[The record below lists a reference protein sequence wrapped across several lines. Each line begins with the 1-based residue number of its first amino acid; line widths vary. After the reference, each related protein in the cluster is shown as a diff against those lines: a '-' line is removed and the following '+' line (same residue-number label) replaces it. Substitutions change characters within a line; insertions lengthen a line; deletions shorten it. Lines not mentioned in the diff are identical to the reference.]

1 MSSNDVSGWRLHVW
15 RAAVAVPILFM
26 AANLQAED
34 AKKTGDPGAN
44 RLLFDGKSL
53 KDWEI
58 TDFGGQGEV
67 EVRDGVLV
75 IGRGEPITGIHWK
88 GDPLPKVNYEL
99 TLDAK
104 RIDGNDFFAAVT
116 FPVQDSF
123 CTLVLGGWGGG
134 LIGLSS
140 INGQDASENET
151 TDYFSFEKDRWYKVR
166 IRVSDTRIDAWLD
179 DKQIA
184 NVDYSDKKIGV
195 RIEMELSKPLG
206 VATYHTVG
214 GLRNFQ
220 LKGLS
225 AERKA
230 QAGQ

>member
-1 MSSNDVSGWRLHVW
+1 MSRKDVSVW
-15 RAAVAVPILFM
+15 RWFVRRAAL
-26 AANLQAED
+26 AACALMMGVHLQADD
-34 AKKTGDPGAN
+34 AKKAADAGAP
-44 RLLFDGKSL
+44 RSLFDGKSL
-53 KDWEI
+53 ANWEI

-67 EVRDGVLV
+67 EVRDGILV

-214 GLRNFQ
+214 GLRNFH